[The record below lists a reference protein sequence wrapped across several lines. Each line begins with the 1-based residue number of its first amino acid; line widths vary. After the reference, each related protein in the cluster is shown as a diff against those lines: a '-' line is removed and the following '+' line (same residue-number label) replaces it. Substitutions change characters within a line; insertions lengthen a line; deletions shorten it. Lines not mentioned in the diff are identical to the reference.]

1 MFGYDRNLG
10 SLKRERTLHRF
21 DALGNDLRDM
31 S

>member
-1 MFGYDRNLG
+1 MVGYDRKLG
-10 SLKRERTLHRF
+10 SLKRERTLRRF